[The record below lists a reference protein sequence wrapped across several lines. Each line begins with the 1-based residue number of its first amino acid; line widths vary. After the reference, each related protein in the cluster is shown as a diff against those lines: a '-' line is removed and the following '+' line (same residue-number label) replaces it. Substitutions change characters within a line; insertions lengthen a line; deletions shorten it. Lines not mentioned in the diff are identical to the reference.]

1 MEEEILPIEKKLV
14 VISLVLAIILM
25 VILYYI
31 SWTFMTPITSSPP

>member
-31 SWTFMTPITSSPP
+31 SWTFMTPVKP